1 MTSVQMLA
9 CRGSPRLAR
18 CLVLLVGLAACRGE
32 DAGSHL
38 RGAVAPPPAVAA
50 PTPPAG
56 APGIGEGAAS
66 CTCDAAGS
74 CGCAHNESERDQSQD
89 GEHVD
94 KALLEH
100 TQRLTAWWL
109 AQSGSAHDMQ
119 LWSGPLPSP
128 AADSIDLWVAVH
140 GGGAAVHGGGAA
152 VHAGGAVVHAGGA
165 VVHGGAVVASG
176 GATACKG
183 RAGCGC

>member
-1 MTSVQMLA
+1 MQGAGLWVAVHGGGAAVHAGGVGVRRGGAVVAGGGATA
-9 CRGSPRLAR
+9 CKG
-18 CLVLLVGLAACRGE
+18 GAACGCVGH
-32 DAGSHL
+32 AGCGCARAAGCVHVGSL
-38 RGAVAPPPAVAA
+38 AAVAPSRTVAA
-50 PTPPAG
+50 PEPPAS
-56 APGIGEGAAS
+56 APGVGEGAAS

-109 AQSGSAHDMQ
+109 AQSGGSTHDTQ

-128 AADSIDLWVAVH
+128 AADSIDL
-140 GGGAAVHGGGAA
+140 
-152 VHAGGAVVHAGGA
+152 
-165 VVHGGAVVASG
+165 
-176 GATACKG
+176 
-183 RAGCGC
+183 